1 MVCFVSSH
9 QTKEYC
15 TTCRCTGC
23 TLVRFGSHGVG
34 QSSVVHI
41 KEQANLKSLLLI
53 LSISV
58 NYQTI
63 QDCAL
68 HIISTFWQRKK
79 AFCSHRFTNST
90 RERVLALSVLMK
102 RHCRGRRAIS
112 LSAAPGRIPTNTVE
126 DKVSSALDN

>member
-1 MVCFVSSH
+1 M
-9 QTKEYC
+9 
-15 TTCRCTGC
+15 
-23 TLVRFGSHGVG
+23 RFGSHGVG

-102 RHCRGRRAIS
+102 HHCRGRRAIS

-126 DKVSSALDN
+126 DKVSS